1 MGGSGSSSGKG
12 GSSGGAKKIALSQ
25 IEVSNAEYRSY
36 YGKQPSGLGNWSFDV
51 GGKQYS
57 FNGKFSEASKQAK
70 KKAQEEGQRR
80 IKVLP

>member
-25 IEVSNAEYRSY
+25 IEVNSNEYIFYS
-36 YGKQPSGLGNWSFDV
+36 GKRPSGYGNWAFDI

-70 KKAQEEGQRR
+70 KMAQTKGYNR
-80 IKVLP
+80 IKLMT

>member
-12 GSSGGAKKIALSQ
+12 GSSGGSKTPLSQ
-25 IEVSNAEYRSY
+25 IEVNSDAYRAY
-36 YGKQPSGLGNWSFDV
+36 YGKQPSGRGNWSFDI

-70 KKAQEEGQRR
+70 KMAQEEGQRR
-80 IKVLP
+80 IKTLP

>member
-1 MGGSGSSSGKG
+1 MSGSGSSSGKG
-12 GSSGGAKKIALSQ
+12 GSSGVAGKIALSQ

-36 YGKQPSGLGNWSFDV
+36 YGKQPSGRGNWSFDI

-70 KKAQEEGQRR
+70 KMAQTKGYNR
-80 IKVLP
+80 IKLMT

>member
-12 GSSGGAKKIALSQ
+12 GSSGGAGKIALSK
-25 IEVSNAEYRSY
+25 IEVRNDEYRFY
-36 YGKQPSGLGNWSFDV
+36 YGKQPSGRGNWLFDI

-70 KKAQEEGQRR
+70 KIAQEEGQRR
-80 IKVLP
+80 IKVLT

>member
-25 IEVSNAEYRSY
+25 IEVNKNEYLFSV
-36 YGKQPSGLGNWSFDV
+36 GKRPSGRGNWAFDI
-51 GGKQYS
+51 GGKTHF
-57 FNGKFSEASKQAK
+57 FNGTYPEATKKAK

>member
-12 GSSGGAKKIALSQ
+12 GSSGRAGKIALSQ

-36 YGKQPSGLGNWSFDV
+36 YGKQPSGRGNWSFYI

-70 KKAQEEGQRR
+70 KMAQTKGYNR
-80 IKVLP
+80 IKLMT

>member
-12 GSSGGAKKIALSQ
+12 GSGGSKTPLSQ
-25 IEVSNAEYRSY
+25 IEVNSNEYIFY
-36 YGKQPSGLGNWSFDV
+36 YGKRPSGRGNWSFDI

-70 KKAQEEGQRR
+70 KIAQTKGHSR
-80 IKVLP
+80 IKLMT

>member
-12 GSSGGAKKIALSQ
+12 DSGGSKTPLSQ
-25 IEVSNAEYRSY
+25 IEVNNDEYRSY
-36 YGKQPSGLGNWSFDV
+36 YGKQPSGRGNWSFDI

-70 KKAQEEGQRR
+70 KMAQTKGHSR
-80 IKVLP
+80 IKLMT

>member
-12 GSSGGAKKIALSQ
+12 GSGGSKTPLSQ
-25 IEVSNAEYRSY
+25 IEVNSDAYRAY
-36 YGKQPSGLGNWSFDV
+36 YGTAPFGHGNWSFDI

-80 IKVLP
+80 IKVLT

>member
-12 GSSGGAKKIALSQ
+12 GSGGSKTPLSQ
-25 IEVSNAEYRSY
+25 IEVNKNEYLFSV
-36 YGKQPSGLGNWSFDV
+36 GKRPSGRGDWAFDI
-51 GGKQYS
+51 GGKTHF
-57 FNGKFSEASKQAK
+57 FNGTYPEATKKAK